1 MKSSFSPQYKKE
13 NVVLVIS
20 LRLKTIPSEGGLSGT
35 LRLINTVQNEKGL
48 GPEREERPELT

>member
-1 MKSSFSPQYKKE
+1 MKSSFSSQYKKE
-13 NVVLVIS
+13 NVVLEIS